1 MCYDGNLAVY
11 MFSRLE
17 KISYIVF
24 LITVTVFVS
33 IVILIFSKVKDFET
47 SILAIFVLLYILFTA
62 LIFFIIDYIRRNI
75 IIQKPLNDILDAT
88 NLISKGEFDIKL
100 KPRHNYNNYDE
111 LDKIMININKMA
123 IGLRNDEILKNDFI
137 SNFSHEIK
145 TPIAIMNGYINLL
158 KRNEMSKEERDEY
171 IDKLYNSSIN
181 LSNLISNILKLNK
194 LENSEM
200 ELYDV
205 NLSNVLEN
213 VIISYDELINN
224 KKINFDIDMDDRLI
238 KYTNESFIQLI
249 FSNLISNAI
258 KFSKYEGIVEIKLK
272 NKNDYI
278 EFMVKDNGLGMSK
291 DTIIHIF
298 NRFYQGDTSH
308 KTEGNGLGL
317 SMVKKAIDRLGYKI
331 SIESEEE
338 KGSTF
343 IVDIR

>member
-1 MCYDGNLAVY
+1 MKRFLYNL
-11 MFSRLE
+11 
-17 KISYIVF
+17 ISYIVF
-24 LITVTVFVS
+24 LITVTVVVS
-33 IVILIFSKVKDFET
+33 IGILIFSKVKDFET

-194 LENSEM
+194 LENGEM
-200 ELYDV
+200 ELNDV
-205 NLSNVLEN
+205 NLSSVLEN

-278 EFMVKDNGLGMSK
+278 EFMVKDNGIGMSK

>member
-1 MCYDGNLAVY
+1 MKRFLYNL
-11 MFSRLE
+11 
-17 KISYIVF
+17 ISYIVF
-24 LITVTVFVS
+24 LITVTVVVS
-33 IVILIFSKVKDFET
+33 IGILIFSKVKDFET

-123 IGLRNDEILKNDFI
+123 IGLRNDEILKKDFI

-200 ELYDV
+200 ELNDV

-213 VIISYDELINN
+213 VIISYNELINN
-224 KKINFDIDMDDRLI
+224 KKINLDIDMDDRLI

-278 EFMVKDNGLGMSK
+278 EFMVKDNGIGMSK

>member
-1 MCYDGNLAVY
+1 MKRFLYSL
-11 MFSRLE
+11 
-17 KISYIVF
+17 ISYIIF
-24 LITVTVFVS
+24 LITVTVVVS
-33 IVILIFSKVKDFET
+33 IGILIFSKVKDFET

-194 LENSEM
+194 LENGEM
-200 ELYDV
+200 ELNDV
-205 NLSNVLEN
+205 NLSSVLEN

-224 KKINFDIDMDDRLI
+224 KKINFDIDIDDRLI

-258 KFSKYEGIVEIKLK
+258 KFSKNEGIVEIKLK

-278 EFMVKDNGLGMSK
+278 EFMVKDNGIGMSK

>member
-1 MCYDGNLAVY
+1 MKRFLYNL
-11 MFSRLE
+11 
-17 KISYIVF
+17 ISYIVF
-24 LITVTVFVS
+24 LITVTVVVS
-33 IVILIFSKVKDFET
+33 IGILIFSKVKDFET

-123 IGLRNDEILKNDFI
+123 IGLRNDEILKKDFI

-194 LENSEM
+194 LENSEI
-200 ELYDV
+200 EFNDV

-224 KKINFDIDMDDRLI
+224 KKINLDIDMDDRLI

-278 EFMVKDNGLGMSK
+278 EFMVKDNGIGMSK

>member
-1 MCYDGNLAVY
+1 MKRFLYNL
-11 MFSRLE
+11 
-17 KISYIVF
+17 ISYIVF
-24 LITVTVFVS
+24 LITVTVVVS
-33 IVILIFSKVKDFET
+33 IGILIFSKVKDFET

-123 IGLRNDEILKNDFI
+123 IGLRNDEILKKDFI

-171 IDKLYNSSIN
+171 IEKLYNSSIN

-200 ELYDV
+200 ELNDV

-224 KKINFDIDMDDRLI
+224 KKINFDIDIDDRLI

-278 EFMVKDNGLGMSK
+278 EFMVKDNGIGMSK

>member
-1 MCYDGNLAVY
+1 MKRFLYNL
-11 MFSRLE
+11 
-17 KISYIVF
+17 ISYIVF
-24 LITVTVFVS
+24 LITVTVVVS
-33 IVILIFSKVKDFET
+33 IGILIFSKVKDFET

-123 IGLRNDEILKNDFI
+123 IGLRNDEILKKDFI

-194 LENSEM
+194 LENSEI
-200 ELYDV
+200 ELNDV

-224 KKINFDIDMDDRLI
+224 KKINLDIDMDDRLI

-278 EFMVKDNGLGMSK
+278 EFMVKDNGIGMSK

>member
-1 MCYDGNLAVY
+1 MKKLLYNL
-11 MFSRLE
+11 S
-17 KISYIVF
+17 SYIVF
-24 LITVTVFVS
+24 LITVSIVVS
-33 IVILIFSKVKDFET
+33 IGIVIYSNVKDFET
-47 SILAIFVLLYILFTA
+47 SVLAIFVLLYILFTA
-62 LIFFIIDYIRRNI
+62 LVFFVIDYIRRNI
-75 IIQKPLNDILDAT
+75 IIQRPLNDILDAT

-111 LDKIMININKMA
+111 LDRIMININKMA
-123 IGLRNDEILKNDFI
+123 LGLKNDEILKKDFI

-194 LENSEM
+194 LENSEI
-200 ELYDV
+200 ELNDV

-224 KKINFDIDMDDRLI
+224 KKIDLDIDMDDRLI

-258 KFSKYEGIVEIKLK
+258 KFSKEEGIVEIKLK

-278 EFMVKDNGLGMSK
+278 EFMVKDNGIGMSK
-291 DTIIHIF
+291 DTIVHIF

-317 SMVKKAIDRLGYKI
+317 SMVKRAIDRLGYKI

-338 KGSTF
+338 RGSTF
-343 IVDIR
+343 IVVIR

>member
-1 MCYDGNLAVY
+1 MKRFLYNL
-11 MFSRLE
+11 
-17 KISYIVF
+17 ISYIVF
-24 LITVTVFVS
+24 LITVTVVVS
-33 IVILIFSKVKDFET
+33 IGILIFSKVKDFET

-123 IGLRNDEILKNDFI
+123 IGLRNDEILKKDFI

-194 LENSEM
+194 LENGEM
-200 ELYDV
+200 ELNDV
-205 NLSNVLEN
+205 NLSSVLEN

-224 KKINFDIDMDDRLI
+224 KKINLDIDMDDRLI

-278 EFMVKDNGLGMSK
+278 EFMVKDNGIGMSK

>member
-1 MCYDGNLAVY
+1 MKKLLYNL
-11 MFSRLE
+11 S
-17 KISYIVF
+17 SYIVF
-24 LITVTVFVS
+24 LITVSIVVS
-33 IVILIFSKVKDFET
+33 IGIVIYSNVKDFET
-47 SILAIFVLLYILFTA
+47 SVLAIFVLLYILFTA
-62 LIFFIIDYIRRNI
+62 LVFFVIDYIRRNI
-75 IIQKPLNDILDAT
+75 IIQRPLNDILDAT

-100 KPRHNYNNYDE
+100 KPRHNYDNYDE
-111 LDKIMININKMA
+111 LDRIMININKMA
-123 IGLRNDEILKNDFI
+123 LGLKNDEILKKDFI

-194 LENSEM
+194 LENSEI
-200 ELYDV
+200 ELNDV

-224 KKINFDIDMDDRLI
+224 KKIDLDIDMDDRLI

-258 KFSKYEGIVEIKLK
+258 KFSKEEGIVEIKLK

-278 EFMVKDNGLGMSK
+278 EFMVKDNGIGMSK
-291 DTIIHIF
+291 DTIVHIF

-317 SMVKKAIDRLGYKI
+317 SMVKRAIDRLGYKI

-338 KGSTF
+338 RGSTF
-343 IVDIR
+343 IVVIR

>member
-1 MCYDGNLAVY
+1 MKRFLYNL
-11 MFSRLE
+11 
-17 KISYIVF
+17 ISYIVF
-24 LITVTVFVS
+24 LITVTVVVS
-33 IVILIFSKVKDFET
+33 IGILIFSEVKDFET

-75 IIQKPLNDILDAT
+75 IVQKPLNDILDAT

-194 LENSEM
+194 LENGEM
-200 ELYDV
+200 ELNDV
-205 NLSNVLEN
+205 NLSSVLEN

-224 KKINFDIDMDDRLI
+224 KKINFDIDIDDRLI

-258 KFSKYEGIVEIKLK
+258 KFSREEGIVEIKLK

-278 EFMVKDNGLGMSK
+278 EFMVKDNGIGMSK

>member
-1 MCYDGNLAVY
+1 MKKLLYNL
-11 MFSRLE
+11 S
-17 KISYIVF
+17 SYIIF
-24 LITVTVFVS
+24 LITVSIVVS
-33 IVILIFSKVKDFET
+33 IGIVIYSKVNDFET

-62 LIFFIIDYIRRNI
+62 LVFFIIDYIRRNI
-75 IIQKPLNDILDAT
+75 IIQRPLNDILDAT

-111 LDKIMININKMA
+111 LDRIMININKMA
-123 IGLRNDEILKNDFI
+123 LGLKNDEILKKDFI

-194 LENSEM
+194 LENSEI
-200 ELYDV
+200 ELNDV

-224 KKINFDIDMDDRLI
+224 KKINLDIDMDDRLI

-258 KFSKYEGIVEIKLK
+258 KFSREEGIVEIKLK

-278 EFMVKDNGLGMSK
+278 EFMVKDNGIGMSK
-291 DTIIHIF
+291 DTIVHIF

-317 SMVKKAIDRLGYKI
+317 SMVKRAIDRLGYKI

-338 KGSTF
+338 RGSTF
-343 IVDIR
+343 IVVIR

>member
-1 MCYDGNLAVY
+1 MKRFLYNL
-11 MFSRLE
+11 
-17 KISYIVF
+17 ISYIVF
-24 LITVTVFVS
+24 LITVTVVVS
-33 IVILIFSKVKDFET
+33 IGILIFSKVKDFET

-123 IGLRNDEILKNDFI
+123 IGLRNDEILKKDFI

-194 LENSEM
+194 LENSEI
-200 ELYDV
+200 ELNDV

-213 VIISYDELINN
+213 VIISYDELIND
-224 KKINFDIDMDDRLI
+224 KKINLDIDMDDRLI

-258 KFSKYEGIVEIKLK
+258 KFSNYEGIVEIKLK

-278 EFMVKDNGLGMSK
+278 EFMVKDNGIGMSK

-343 IVDIR
+343 VVDIR

>member
-1 MCYDGNLAVY
+1 MKRFLYNL
-11 MFSRLE
+11 
-17 KISYIVF
+17 ISYIVF
-24 LITVTVFVS
+24 LITVSVVVS
-33 IVILIFSKVKDFET
+33 IGILIFSEVKDFET

-75 IIQKPLNDILDAT
+75 IVQKPLNDILDAT

-194 LENSEM
+194 LENGEM
-200 ELYDV
+200 ELKDV
-205 NLSNVLEN
+205 NLSSVLEN

-278 EFMVKDNGLGMSK
+278 EFMVKDNGIGMSK

>member
-1 MCYDGNLAVY
+1 MKRFLYNL
-11 MFSRLE
+11 
-17 KISYIVF
+17 ISYIVF
-24 LITVTVFVS
+24 LITVTVVVS
-33 IVILIFSKVKDFET
+33 IGILIFSKVKDFET

-75 IIQKPLNDILDAT
+75 IVQKPLNDILDAT

-123 IGLRNDEILKNDFI
+123 IGLRNDEILKKDFI

-194 LENSEM
+194 LENSEI
-200 ELYDV
+200 ELNDV

-224 KKINFDIDMDDRLI
+224 KKINLDIDMDDRLI

-258 KFSKYEGIVEIKLK
+258 KFSNYEGIVEIKLK

-278 EFMVKDNGLGMSK
+278 EFMVKDNGIGMSK

-343 IVDIR
+343 VVDIR

>member
-1 MCYDGNLAVY
+1 MKRFLYNL
-11 MFSRLE
+11 
-17 KISYIVF
+17 ISYIVF
-24 LITVTVFVS
+24 LITVTVVVS
-33 IVILIFSKVKDFET
+33 IGILIFSKVKDFET

-100 KPRHNYNNYDE
+100 KPRHNYNNFDE

-123 IGLRNDEILKNDFI
+123 IGLRNDEILKKDFI

-171 IDKLYNSSIN
+171 IEKLYNSSIN

-194 LENSEM
+194 LENSEI
-200 ELYDV
+200 ELNDV

-224 KKINFDIDMDDRLI
+224 KKINLDIDMDDRLI

-278 EFMVKDNGLGMSK
+278 EFMVKDNGIGMSK

>member
-1 MCYDGNLAVY
+1 MKRFLYNL
-11 MFSRLE
+11 
-17 KISYIVF
+17 ISYIVF
-24 LITVTVFVS
+24 LITVTVVVS
-33 IVILIFSKVKDFET
+33 IGILIFSKVKDFET

-123 IGLRNDEILKNDFI
+123 IGLRNDEILKKDFI

-194 LENSEM
+194 LENSEI
-200 ELYDV
+200 ELNDV

-278 EFMVKDNGLGMSK
+278 EFMVKDNGIGMSK

>member
-1 MCYDGNLAVY
+1 MKKLLHNL
-11 MFSRLE
+11 S
-17 KISYIVF
+17 SYIVF
-24 LITVTVFVS
+24 LITVTVVVS
-33 IVILIFSKVKDFET
+33 IGILIYSKVKDFET
-47 SILAIFVLLYILFTA
+47 SILSIFVLLYILFTA

-123 IGLRNDEILKNDFI
+123 IGLRNDEILKKDFM

-194 LENSEM
+194 LENSEI
-200 ELYDV
+200 ELNDV

-224 KKINFDIDMDDRLI
+224 KKINLDIDMDDRLI
-238 KYTNESFIQLI
+238 KYTNESFIQII

-278 EFMVKDNGLGMSK
+278 EFMVKDNGIGMSK

>member
-1 MCYDGNLAVY
+1 MKKLLYNL
-11 MFSRLE
+11 S
-17 KISYIVF
+17 SYIVF
-24 LITVTVFVS
+24 LITVSIVVS
-33 IVILIFSKVKDFET
+33 IGIVIYSKVNDFET

-62 LIFFIIDYIRRNI
+62 LVFFIIDYIRRNI
-75 IIQKPLNDILDAT
+75 IIQRPLNDILDAT

-100 KPRHNYNNYDE
+100 KPRHNYDNYDE
-111 LDKIMININKMA
+111 LDRIMININKMA
-123 IGLRNDEILKNDFI
+123 LGLKNDEILKKDFI

-194 LENSEM
+194 LENSEI
-200 ELYDV
+200 ELNDV

-224 KKINFDIDMDDRLI
+224 KKISLDIDMDDRII

-258 KFSKYEGIVEIKLK
+258 KFSREEGIVEIKLK

-278 EFMVKDNGLGMSK
+278 EFMVKDNGIGMSK
-291 DTIIHIF
+291 DTIVHIF

-317 SMVKKAIDRLGYKI
+317 SMVKRAIDRLGYKI

-338 KGSTF
+338 RGSTF
-343 IVDIR
+343 IVVIR

>member
-1 MCYDGNLAVY
+1 MKRFLYNL
-11 MFSRLE
+11 
-17 KISYIVF
+17 ISYIVF
-24 LITVTVFVS
+24 LITVTVVVS
-33 IVILIFSKVKDFET
+33 IGILIFSKVKDFET

-123 IGLRNDEILKNDFI
+123 IGLRNDEILKKDFI

-194 LENSEM
+194 LENSEI
-200 ELYDV
+200 ELNDV

-224 KKINFDIDMDDRLI
+224 KKINLDIDMDDRLI

-258 KFSKYEGIVEIKLK
+258 KFSNYEGIVEIKLK

-278 EFMVKDNGLGMSK
+278 EFMVKDNGIGMSK

-343 IVDIR
+343 VVDIR